1 MSRGISPVE
10 RSPDVTYHLSS
21 MLTLGV
27 DTSESLGGVA
37 LYEEGRLA
45 EARMMKTPLSHAER
59 LFPLIES
66 ILGECGIDKHR
77 IDRVCINR
85 GPGSF
90 TGLRIG
96 LAAMKGLCQSLGI
109 PLIGVDG
116 TEVARHRVPDHRRV
130 CVALSSRRD
139 LYYARWFAGS
149 RPKGP
154 TTLMRER
161 ELIVRLDREERA
173 LCLVGSGVPR
183 LAASVR
189 RMPHVEMASE
199 PLNQPSPLAVAEWGG
214 MCDAADQLYS
224 VEPLYVEPLLV
235 GGKAA

>member
-1 MSRGISPVE
+1 
-10 RSPDVTYHLSS
+10 

-45 EARMMKTPLSHAER
+45 ETWTMDTPLSHAER
-59 LFPLIES
+59 LFPLIET
-66 ILGECGIDKHR
+66 ILAACEVDKSQLNL
-77 IDRVCINR
+77 VSINR

-96 LAAMKGLCQSLGI
+96 LAAMKGLCQSLDI

-116 TEVARHRVPDHRRV
+116 TQVYRQLVEDHQRV
-130 CVALSSRRD
+130 CVVLASRRD
-139 LYYARWFAGS
+139 LFYVRWFGGS

-154 TTLMRER
+154 TVVMREA
-161 ELIVRLDREERA
+161 ELIARLGQEERE
-173 LCLVGSGVPR
+173 LCLVGSGVSR
-183 LAASVR
+183 LGEHLRPWQHMRVAPEA
-189 RMPHVEMASE
+189 
-199 PLNQPSPLAVAEWGG
+199 LIQPSPLAVAQWGRKNYV
-214 MCDAADQLYS
+214 ADQLYS

-235 GGKAA
+235 GGNVA

>member
-1 MSRGISPVE
+1 MRTC
-10 RSPDVTYHLSS
+10 VTYHLRS

-37 LYEEGRLA
+37 LYDEGRLA
-45 EARMMKTPLSHAER
+45 ETRRMETPLSHAER
-59 LFPLIES
+59 LFPLIET
-66 ILGECGIDKHR
+66 ILEACKIAKNQVDL
-77 IDRVCINR
+77 VSINR

-109 PLIGVDG
+109 PLVGVDG
-116 TEVARHRVPDHRRV
+116 TQVYRQLVEDHQRV
-130 CVALSSRRD
+130 CVVLTNRRD
-139 LYYARWFAGS
+139 LFYVRWFGGS

-154 TTLMRER
+154 TVVMPEAELIDRLGREER
-161 ELIVRLDREERA
+161 ELW
-173 LCLVGSGVPR
+173 LVGSGAPR
-183 LAASVR
+183 LEEHLRSWQHIRVAPDA
-189 RMPHVEMASE
+189 M
-199 PLNQPSPLAVAEWGG
+199 NQPSPLAVAQWGSKNYV
-214 MCDAADQLYS
+214 ADQLYS

>member
-1 MSRGISPVE
+1 MKNVSAVE
-10 RSPDVTYHLSS
+10 KRTCVTYHLRG

-37 LYEEGRLA
+37 LFEEGRLA
-45 EARMMKTPLSHAER
+45 ETRTMDTPRSHAER
-59 LFPLIES
+59 LFPLIET
-66 ILGECGIDKHR
+66 ILEACEVDISQLNL
-77 IDRVCINR
+77 VSINR

-96 LAAMKGLCQSLGI
+96 LAAMKGLCQSLDI

-116 TEVARHRVPDHRRV
+116 TQIYRQLVEDHQRV
-130 CVALSSRRD
+130 CVILASRRD
-139 LYYARWFAGS
+139 LFYVRWFGGS

-154 TTLMRER
+154 TVVMREA
-161 ELIVRLDREERA
+161 ELIARLGQEKRE
-173 LCLVGSGVPR
+173 LCLVGSGTFQLGEHLRSWEHIRIAPE
-183 LAASVR
+183 A
-189 RMPHVEMASE
+189 
-199 PLNQPSPLAVAEWGG
+199 LNQPSPLAVAQWGRKNYV
-214 MCDAADQLYS
+214 ADQLYS

>member
-1 MSRGISPVE
+1 
-10 RSPDVTYHLSS
+10 

-27 DTSESLGGVA
+27 DTSESLGGIA
-37 LYEEGRLA
+37 LYDEGRLA
-45 EARMMKTPLSHAER
+45 ETRRMDTPLSHAEC
-59 LFPLIES
+59 LFPLIET
-66 ILGECGIDKHR
+66 ILEACEVDKSQV
-77 IDRVCINR
+77 DLVSINR

-116 TEVARHRVPDHRRV
+116 TQVYRQLVEDYQRV
-130 CVALSSRRD
+130 CVVLASRRD
-139 LYYARWFAGS
+139 LFYVRWFGGS

-154 TTLMRER
+154 IVVMQEE
-161 ELIVRLDREERA
+161 ELIARLGQEQRE
-173 LCLVGSGVPR
+173 LCLVGSGAAR
-183 LAASVR
+183 LGEHLRSWQHIRIAPAA
-189 RMPHVEMASE
+189 
-199 PLNQPSPLAVAEWGG
+199 LNQPSPLAVAQWGSK
-214 MCDAADQLYS
+214 DYVVDQLYS

>member
-1 MSRGISPVE
+1 
-10 RSPDVTYHLSS
+10 

-37 LYEEGRLA
+37 LFEEGRLA
-45 EARMMKTPLSHAER
+45 ETRTMDTPRSHAER
-59 LFPLIES
+59 LFPLIET
-66 ILGECGIDKHR
+66 ILEACEVDISQLNL
-77 IDRVCINR
+77 VSINR

-96 LAAMKGLCQSLGI
+96 LAAMKGLCQSLDI

-116 TEVARHRVPDHRRV
+116 TQIYRQLVEDHQRV
-130 CVALSSRRD
+130 CVILASRRD
-139 LYYARWFAGS
+139 LFYVRWFGGS

-154 TTLMRER
+154 TVVMREA
-161 ELIVRLDREERA
+161 ELIARLGQEKRE
-173 LCLVGSGVPR
+173 LCLVGSGALQLGENLRSWQHIQIAPE
-183 LAASVR
+183 A
-189 RMPHVEMASE
+189 
-199 PLNQPSPLAVAEWGG
+199 LNQPSPLAVAQWGRKNYV
-214 MCDAADQLYS
+214 ADQLYS

>member
-1 MSRGISPVE
+1 
-10 RSPDVTYHLSS
+10 

-45 EARMMKTPLSHAER
+45 ETRTMDTPLSHAER
-59 LFPLIES
+59 LFPLIET
-66 ILGECGIDKHR
+66 ILEACEVEKGQLNL
-77 IDRVCINR
+77 VSINR

-96 LAAMKGLCQSLGI
+96 LAAMKGLCQSLDI

-116 TEVARHRVPDHRRV
+116 TQVYRQLVEDHQRV
-130 CVALSSRRD
+130 CVVLASRRD
-139 LYYARWFAGS
+139 LFYVRWFGGS

-154 TTLMRER
+154 TVVMRGAELIARLGQEER
-161 ELIVRLDREERA
+161 ELY
-173 LCLVGSGVPR
+173 LVGSGASR
-183 LAASVR
+183 LGEHLRPWQHIRIAPEA
-189 RMPHVEMASE
+189 
-199 PLNQPSPLAVAEWGG
+199 LNQPSPLAVAQWGRKNFV
-214 MCDAADQLYS
+214 ADQLYS

-235 GGKAA
+235 GGNAA

>member
-1 MSRGISPVE
+1 
-10 RSPDVTYHLSS
+10 

-45 EARMMKTPLSHAER
+45 ETRTMDTPLSHAER
-59 LFPLIES
+59 LFPLIEA
-66 ILGECGIDKHR
+66 ILAACEVDKSQLNL
-77 IDRVCINR
+77 VSINR

-96 LAAMKGLCQSLGI
+96 LAAMKGLCQSLDI

-116 TEVARHRVPDHRRV
+116 TQVYRQLVEDHQRV
-130 CVALSSRRD
+130 CVVLASRRD
-139 LYYARWFAGS
+139 LFYVRWFGGS

-154 TTLMRER
+154 TVVMREA
-161 ELIVRLDREERA
+161 ELIARLGQEERE
-173 LCLVGSGVPR
+173 LCLVGSGVSR
-183 LAASVR
+183 LGEHLRPWQHMRIAPEA
-189 RMPHVEMASE
+189 
-199 PLNQPSPLAVAEWGG
+199 LNQPSPLAVAQWGRENYV
-214 MCDAADQLYS
+214 ADQLYS

-235 GGKAA
+235 GGNAA